1 MLYEKDEHKSGDNE
15 SSESAINVDA
25 ASSLKKPEWL
35 RARYSCCPEVEE
47 IRRILR
53 GNRLHT
59 VCEEATC
66 PNLGE
71 CFKQGTATF
80 LILGDLCTRNCPFCD
95 VKHGVPQP
103 PDEEEPI
110 NLARAV
116 AAMGLRYVV
125 ITSVTRDDL
134 ADGGAGQYARCIA
147 EIRKH
152 DPGIRVEILVPDFR
166 GHEGTALSKLV
177 IDHPDVFN
185 HNLETVRS
193 LYPTVRPQADYD
205 ASLRLLRRYKEV
217 NPSVPT
223 KSGIML
229 GFGETREQV
238 HEVMQDLR
246 NNHCEMLTLGQYL
259 RPGSSSLPVK
269 RYVPP
274 SEFDEYRE
282 LGLSMGFSHV
292 EAGPLVRSSYHA
304 AEQAEGTVN

>member
-1 MLYEKDEHKSGDNE
+1 MRHDKKNIRLEEMSR
-15 SSESAINVDA
+15 SADG
-25 ASSLKKPEWL
+25 ASSVAAIKKPEWL
-35 RARYSCCPEVEE
+35 RARYSCCPEVET
-47 IRRILR
+47 IRQVLR
-53 GNRLHT
+53 SNRLHT

-95 VKHGVPQP
+95 VTHGAPHP
-103 PDEEEPI
+103 ADEAEPE

-116 AAMGLRYVV
+116 VAMSLRYVV

-134 ADGGAGQYARCIA
+134 ADGGAGHYARTIA
-147 EIRKH
+147 AIRGQ
-152 DPGIRVEILVPDFR
+152 DPAIRIEILVPDFR
-166 GHEGTALSKLV
+166 GREETALKRLSL
-177 IDHPDVFN
+177 DPPDVFN

-193 LYPTVRPQADYD
+193 LYPTVRPQAGYH
-205 ASLRLLRRYKEV
+205 ASLALLRRYKEL

-229 GFGETREQV
+229 GFGETRE
-238 HEVMQDLR
+238 EVFGAMQDLR
-246 NNHCEMLTLGQYL
+246 DNHCEMLTLGQYL
-259 RPGSSSLPVK
+259 RPSSSHLPVA

-274 SEFDEYRE
+274 DEFDRYRQA
-282 LGLSMGFSHV
+282 GLTMGFTHV

-304 AEQAEGTVN
+304 AQQAEQVVN